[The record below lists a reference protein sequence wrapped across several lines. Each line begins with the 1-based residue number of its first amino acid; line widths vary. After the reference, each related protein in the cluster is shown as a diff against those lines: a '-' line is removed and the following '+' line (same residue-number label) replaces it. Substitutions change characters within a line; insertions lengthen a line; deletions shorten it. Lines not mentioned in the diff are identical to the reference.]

1 MIPRMGP
8 RIQSMVTMTRSL
20 TVRTIAAA
28 VLLMMAA
35 GLWAQVPKLEP
46 RTPAD
51 KQPPVITFE
60 FLFEGAQPPH
70 YALAVEAGGR
80 AAYRSDDV
88 VPPSKGD
95 DAAPPYLVN
104 FVVSSAN
111 ADRIFELAKALNYFQ
126 GDFDFHGG
134 RIANM
139 GAKTLTFK
147 DGETTK
153 ATTYNYSQNQNL
165 QQITTLLQGIANAL
179 EYRRRLERL
188 YRYEKLGLETEL
200 KQMED
205 DVKRNYVFELQV
217 DESILRQIA
226 GDPSVMNISR
236 RRAEN
241 MLQKI
246 TSETAETGK
255 Q

>member
-1 MIPRMGP
+1 MIRGTGA
-8 RIQSMVTMTRSL
+8 RIQSMLTMKPSQA
-20 TVRTIAAA
+20 VRTIAAA
-28 VLLMMAA
+28 VLLMMSA
-35 GLWAQVPKLEP
+35 GLWAQVPNLEP

-51 KQPPVITFE
+51 KQPPIITFE
-60 FLFEGAQPPH
+60 FVLEGARPPH
-70 YALAVEAGGR
+70 YGLALEAGGR
-80 AAYRSDDV
+80 AAYRSDDSI
-88 VPPSKGD
+88 PAPKGD
-95 DAAPPYLVN
+95 DGAPPFLVN

-111 ADRIFELAKALNYFQ
+111 ADRIFELAKSLNYFQ
-126 GDFDFHGG
+126 GDYDFHGG

-147 DGETTK
+147 NGEAVNT
-153 ATTYNYSQNQNL
+153 TTYNFSQNLYL
-165 QQITTLLQGIANAL
+165 QKLTTLLQGIANAL

-188 YRYEKLGLETEL
+188 YRFEKLGLEAEL

-205 DVKRNYVFELQV
+205 DVKRNYVVELQV

-226 GDPSVMNISR
+226 DDPSVMNISR

-241 MLQKI
+241 ILRKI
-246 TSETAETGK
+246 VSETADAGK

>member
-1 MIPRMGP
+1 M
-8 RIQSMVTMTRSL
+8 
-20 TVRTIAAA
+20 
-28 VLLMMAA
+28 
-35 GLWAQVPKLEP
+35 
-46 RTPAD
+46 
-51 KQPPVITFE
+51 
-60 FLFEGAQPPH
+60 
-70 YALAVEAGGR
+70 
-80 AAYRSDDV
+80 
-88 VPPSKGD
+88 
-95 DAAPPYLVN
+95 
-104 FVVSSAN
+104 
-111 ADRIFELAKALNYFQ
+111 
-126 GDFDFHGG
+126 
-134 RIANM
+134 
-139 GAKTLTFK
+139 
-147 DGETTK
+147 
-153 ATTYNYSQNQNL
+153 
-165 QQITTLLQGIANAL
+165 TTLLQGIANAL